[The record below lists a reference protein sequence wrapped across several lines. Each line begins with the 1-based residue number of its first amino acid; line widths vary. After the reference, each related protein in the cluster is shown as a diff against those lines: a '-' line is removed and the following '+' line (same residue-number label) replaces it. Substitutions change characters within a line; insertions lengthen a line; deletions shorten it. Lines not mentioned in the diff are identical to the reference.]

1 MQSPEVGLLSFLLGR
16 GMGRGMG
23 GSIWS
28 EDQAVIEDTF
38 LHDVDLRSCLSL
50 TIFPSTPTELKTKVG
65 RKRGTEYT
73 NSKSSPG
80 QRWVFPPTF
89 LLFLLT
95 NKNAII
101 INPNKDL
108 ACCYVLNVVWPGGQ
122 FTSRPATET
131 PLARFGTASLLTQ
144 RNKGGMIHDQQHAK
158 VKQEN
163 GTK

>member
-1 MQSPEVGLLSFLLGR
+1 MQSPEVGLLSLLLGR

-50 TIFPSTPTELKTKVG
+50 AIFPSTPTELKTKVG

-80 QRWVFPPTF
+80 QRWAFFPYLSFIFTYKQKCHNNKPKQRLG
-89 LLFLLT
+89 LLLRSQCGLAGR
-95 NKNAII
+95 AIY
-101 INPNKDL
+101 K
-108 ACCYVLNVVWPGGQ
+108 
-122 FTSRPATET
+122 PA
-131 PLARFGTASLLTQ
+131 G
-144 RNKGGMIHDQQHAK
+144 D
-158 VKQEN
+158 
-163 GTK
+163 